1 MKSIQPKT
9 YNPDFIHSIY
19 LKIGVLLL
27 VFGLISCQSD
37 SPKQTDEIEGQES
50 SANSELFTLSQ
61 EQQNSLKLEFTSPKA
76 EKISAEKK
84 VNGTVEVDPNAS
96 LEIHVPYA
104 GYLKKSNLLD
114 GKSVAAGEI
123 IGVVENPYFLEV
135 QRDFIQSRIE
145 LNKIKSEFERYQ
157 KLWNAKSLSEKEW
170 IDAKSNFE
178 SAQLKYQGLRQLL
191 LSFHLQPD
199 KLSAENLSAQVP
211 IISPIA
217 GIITE
222 SNVNN
227 GKFYQPD
234 ERIAKVINFS
244 SAYLELTAFERDKN
258 QIRIGDW
265 IEAREIENSQD
276 QLKAIITSIDPSIA
290 NDGSFKVIARIKSSP
305 MNLKK
310 GMHVQAIIS
319 GARESV
325 FQLPKTCLVGNPDDP
340 KLLQRVSTNQ
350 FKLVAISM
358 IKEDNQFIYF
368 QFKGIEKTE
377 NKYVSQGAYDIYME
391 MLKE

>member
-1 MKSIQPKT
+1 MKFIQPKT

-27 VFGLISCQSD
+27 VFGLISCQSN
-37 SPKQTDEIEGQES
+37 SPKQTDEIEGKES

-76 EKISAEKK
+76 EQISAEKK

-170 IDAKSNFE
+170 IDAKSIFE

-199 KLSAENLSAQVP
+199 KLNAENLSAQVP

-290 NDGSFKVIARIKSSP
+290 NDGSFKVIARIKSSS

-350 FKLVAISM
+350 FKLVAISL